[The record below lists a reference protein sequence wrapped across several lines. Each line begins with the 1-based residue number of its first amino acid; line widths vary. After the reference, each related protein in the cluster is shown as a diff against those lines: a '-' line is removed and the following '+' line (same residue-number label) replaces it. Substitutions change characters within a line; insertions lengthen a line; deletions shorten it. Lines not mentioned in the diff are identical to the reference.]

1 MGDYIITETQ
11 WDGVEGHDAVI
22 GAAVQEHSYNQA
34 RFEFLYR
41 SAYAIIS
48 SIPYHTIEMKTAA
61 GERIDIARY
70 TPDRFTNG
78 GGNA

>member
-22 GAAVQEHSYNQA
+22 GAAVQAHSYNQA
-34 RFEFLYR
+34 RFEFLFK

-48 SIPYHTIEMKTAA
+48 AVPYHTIEMKTAA
-61 GERIDIARY
+61 GERVDIARY
-70 TPDRFTNG
+70 TPDRFEQQAG
-78 GGNA
+78 G